1 MSTSKPIQRII
12 YTDGS
17 NGIVRLPPLVWRAF
31 YEAAIYLEID
41 SVQECMML
49 FLVSGGWISRHTDFI
64 QVVELLER
72 HPNYLE
78 RNEK

>member
-1 MSTSKPIQRII
+1 MAISKPIERII

-17 NGIVRLPPLVWRAF
+17 NGIVRLPPLIWRAF

-49 FLVSGGWISRHTDFI
+49 FLLSGGWIYKNTDFV
-64 QVVELLER
+64 QVVEYLENNP
-72 HPNYLE
+72 HYLE